1 MAEIFGLVV
10 NITTVI
16 GLAGKLAN
24 LGYGYIG
31 GVMNASNHA
40 ERLVEELN
48 SLIHVLRILQ
58 NIVKND
64 PELEFT
70 ALQRL
75 NGQKGPLEGCVWR
88 LKLLQLKL
96 KPKDGWRDKM
106 KVLTWLL
113 KEKETYGH
121 ISRIE
126 RDKSLFKLALGL
138 DHMLLS
144 KEIANHL
151 KEIEKDTKDMKD
163 LVQVQTAA
171 LDSFI
176 SKMESDQLAKQR
188 NQILQWLYPKDP
200 SLKHI
205 EISGQRQ
212 AGTGKWLF
220 QKPKFKNWIKEQPDF
235 FLLCGYGIGNSKFS
249 Y

>member
-1 MAEIFGLVV
+1 
-10 NITTVI
+10 
-16 GLAGKLAN
+16 
-24 LGYGYIG
+24 
-31 GVMNASNHA
+31 
-40 ERLVEELN
+40 
-48 SLIHVLRILQ
+48 
-58 NIVKND
+58 
-64 PELEFT
+64 
-70 ALQRL
+70 
-75 NGQKGPLEGCVWR
+75 
-88 LKLLQLKL
+88 
-96 KPKDGWRDKM
+96 
-106 KVLTWLL
+106 
-113 KEKETYGH
+113 
-121 ISRIE
+121 
-126 RDKSLFKLALGL
+126 
-138 DHMLLS
+138 
-144 KEIANHL
+144 
-151 KEIEKDTKDMKD
+151 MKD